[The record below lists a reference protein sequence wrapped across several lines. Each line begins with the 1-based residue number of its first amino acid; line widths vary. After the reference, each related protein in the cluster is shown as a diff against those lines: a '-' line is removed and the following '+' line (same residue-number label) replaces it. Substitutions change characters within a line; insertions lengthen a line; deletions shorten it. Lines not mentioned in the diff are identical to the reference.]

1 MTAAPNF
8 DILIVGGGL
17 SGGLCVLA
25 LAARRPE
32 LRVGLVEPGTIG
44 GNHIWSFFESDVAAH
59 DRGLIETLITRRWPG
74 YSVRFPAFERRLD
87 QPYRSITSDRL
98 DEAVR
103 AALPPE
109 SIIRATATAL
119 TATSVTLDSG
129 ETLHARAVID
139 ARGGKAEGLVLGWQK
154 FVGQT
159 LHIPQGHGLTEP
171 IVMDASV
178 DQADGYRFV
187 YALPF
192 DATHLF
198 VEDTYY
204 TDGPALNHDL
214 LAERIGDYAAARGW
228 QIAAREHEEQGVLP
242 VVIGGDF
249 DQLWPA
255 ADPVARAGARGGM
268 FHHLTSYS
276 LPEAVRFAA
285 WLAEEAPLDDLAAAT
300 RARAHQHWRTSWFD
314 RLLARM
320 LFGAADPVDRY
331 RVLQRFYRLSS
342 SLIARFYAGRSTPYD
357 RFRILAGKPPVPI
370 LRALRVLRKPK

>member
-8 DILIVGGGL
+8 DMLIVGGGL

-59 DRGLIETLITRRWPG
+59 DRGLIEPLITQRWPG
-74 YSVRFPAFERRLD
+74 YSVRFPEFERRLD

-98 DEAVR
+98 DVAVR
-103 AALPPE
+103 VALPPE
-109 SIIRATATAL
+109 TIIRATATAL

-139 ARGGKAEGLVLGWQK
+139 ARGGRAEGLTLGWQK

-171 IVMDASV
+171 IVMDARV

-204 TDGPALNHDL
+204 TDGPALDRDL

-228 QIAAREHEEQGVLP
+228 QIAAREHEERGVLP

-249 DQLWPA
+249 DRLWPA
-255 ADPVARAGARGGM
+255 ADPVARAGVRGGM

-285 WLAEEAPLDDLAAAT
+285 WLAKEAPLDKLAAAT
-300 RARAHQHWRTSWFD
+300 RARAKRHWRRSWFD
-314 RLLARM
+314 RLLGRM
-320 LFGAADPVDRY
+320 LFGAAEPADRY
-331 RVLQRFYRLSS
+331 RVLQRFYRLSPT
-342 SLIARFYAGRSTPYD
+342 LIARFYAGRSTPYD
-357 RFRILAGKPPVPI
+357 SFRILAGKPPVPI

>member
-8 DILIVGGGL
+8 DMLIVGGGL

-25 LAARRPE
+25 LVARRPE

-59 DRGLIETLITRRWPG
+59 DRGLIEPLITQRWPG
-74 YSVRFPAFERRLD
+74 YSVRFPEFERRLD

-98 DEAVR
+98 DVAVR
-103 AALPPE
+103 VALPAE
-109 SIIRATATAL
+109 TIIRATATAL

-139 ARGGKAEGLVLGWQK
+139 ARGGRAEGLTLGWQK

-171 IVMDASV
+171 IVMDARV

-204 TDGPALNHDL
+204 TDGPALDRGL
-214 LAERIGDYAAARGW
+214 LNERIGDYAAVRGW
-228 QIAAREHEEQGVLP
+228 QIAAREHEERGVLP

-249 DQLWPA
+249 DRLWPA
-255 ADPVARAGARGGM
+255 ADPVARAGVRGGM

-285 WLAEEAPLDDLAAAT
+285 WLAKEAPLDKLAAAT
-300 RARAHQHWRTSWFD
+300 RARAKRHWRRSWFD
-314 RLLARM
+314 RLLGRM
-320 LFGAADPVDRY
+320 LFGAAEPADRY
-331 RVLQRFYRLSS
+331 RVLQRFYRLSPT
-342 SLIARFYAGRSTPYD
+342 LIARFYAGRSTPYD

>member
-8 DILIVGGGL
+8 DMLIVGGGL

-59 DRGLIETLITRRWPG
+59 DRELIEPLITQRWPG

-98 DEAVR
+98 DVAVR

-109 SIIRATATAL
+109 TIIRATATAL

-139 ARGGKAEGLVLGWQK
+139 ARGGRAEGLTLGWQK
-154 FVGQT
+154 FVGQR

-204 TDGPALNHDL
+204 TDGPALDRDL

-228 QIAAREHEEQGVLP
+228 QIAAREQEEGGVLP

-255 ADPVARAGARGGM
+255 ADPVARAGVRGGM

-300 RARAHQHWRTSWFD
+300 RARAKRHWRRSWFD
-314 RLLARM
+314 RLLGRM
-320 LFGAADPVDRY
+320 LFGAAEPADRY
-331 RVLQRFYRLSS
+331 RVLQRFYRLSPT
-342 SLIARFYAGRSTPYD
+342 LIARFYAGRSTPYD